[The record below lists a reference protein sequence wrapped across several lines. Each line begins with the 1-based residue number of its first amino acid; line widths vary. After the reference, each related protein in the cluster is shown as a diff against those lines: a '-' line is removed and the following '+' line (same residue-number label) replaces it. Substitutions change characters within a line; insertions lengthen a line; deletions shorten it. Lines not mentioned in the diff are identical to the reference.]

1 MVPQSLMR
9 HRGLFAIRTK
19 KGQERQ
25 QSVDVRID
33 QLENASVESARLL
46 QELAQQVQA
55 LSLAE
60 QEHQKRVHLAL
71 IAGQIGIALESA
83 LPSLRS

>member
-1 MVPQSLMR
+1 
-9 HRGLFAIRTK
+9 
-19 KGQERQ
+19 
-25 QSVDVRID
+25 VRID

-60 QEHQKRVHLAL
+60 QEL
-71 IAGQIGIALESA
+71 
-83 LPSLRS
+83 